1 MAYNSEKLQL
11 MEKSLVDV
19 ARLIG
24 KKGDK
29 VNEDNFVEGLGLE
42 NEAEL
47 CLNAADALREGIF
60 RVVVMGTFKNGK
72 SSIINALIGK
82 RVLPEAAVPATAIV
96 SYLRYGDDT
105 NVHVFYQDGA
115 EEIMTSDQFFERFKF
130 NAQDTEECRST
141 GKVERFSNVR
151 DSVVYSNM
159 PLLENGVQILDT
171 PGLEDKESATKV
183 TMSAVAN
190 ANAIIYTCSAEN
202 GGFNM
207 NDIEFFEM
215 NLDNRH
221 LNNIFFLI
229 NKSDLK
235 SDIALDEVKAQIKA
249 QLKKVFTDKEG
260 DFDEILYNK
269 RVFFVSAKNTLE
281 LKLGELS
288 PSFTE
293 RDVLTFQQFETE
305 LEEFL
310 TTDARAQ
317 ATLESCYSKIEDAE
331 ESVKHVMDANKLI
344 SQKGKAEVE
353 DDIKKAKDILGL
365 SESELQQIQSYF
377 EVATSKTQTI
387 VKANINGIVTSINN
401 EGNAKL
407 QDIVDNSVF
416 SMMDMLK
423 LAGQAVR
430 YIGNAEGRNAAF
442 QQTIQP
448 VVDGVNSFVQSKI
461 DDAIANIKEETKPV
475 LNELSEKTGTSLQL
489 MQEHWGEINTIFTH
503 GDTIDNNPDPEKVSI
518 VKLLGA
524 LLNQDV
530 STIVS
535 VLGGDNISWG
545 DFLKKTIVQLV
556 LDSLLLAIGG
566 PIGWGLFIFKEWYE
580 IKMGKSHMVESL
592 ASKSKEQLVTEL
604 QKNLDEKSVEMDN
617 KVSGA
622 YLTIYNKIS
631 TPLIA
636 KIDDERKLL
645 QSLEEKF
652 RKEDFDF
659 NAEEL
664 RCNYILNRIQAIA
677 KIVKP

>member
-47 CLNAADALREGIF
+47 CLNAADALKEGIF

-82 RVLPEAAVPATAIV
+82 RVLPEAVVPATAII

-115 EEIMTSDQFFERFKF
+115 EEIMTTDQFFERFKF
-130 NAQDTEECRST
+130 NVQDTEECRNT
-141 GKVERFSNVR
+141 GKVERFSRVR
-151 DSVVYSNM
+151 DSVLYSNM

-183 TMSAVAN
+183 TMEAAAN

-207 NDIEFFEM
+207 NDIEFFEA
-215 NLDNRH
+215 NFDNRH

-235 SDIALDEVKAQIKA
+235 SDSALEQIKAQIKA
-249 QLKKVFTDKEG
+249 QLRRVFTDKNG
-260 DFDEILYNK
+260 IFDEALYEK

-317 ATLESCYSKIEDAE
+317 ATLETCYSKIEDAE
-331 ESVKHVMDANKLI
+331 ESVKHVIDANKLI

-353 DDIKKAKDILGL
+353 KDIEKAKDILSL
-365 SESELQQIQSYF
+365 SESELQKIQGYF
-377 EVATSKTQTI
+377 DVATAKTQAI
-387 VKANINGIVTSINN
+387 VKNNINGIVTAIND
-401 EGNAKL
+401 EWDAKL
-407 QDIVDNSVF
+407 QDIVDNSGF
-416 SMMDMLK
+416 SMMDMVR

-430 YIGNAEGRNAAF
+430 YIRNAEGRNAAF

-448 VVDGVNSFVQSKI
+448 VVDGVNSFIQCKI

-475 LNELSEKTGTSLQL
+475 LKELSDQTGASLQQ
-489 MQEHWGEINTIFTH
+489 MQEHWEEISTIFAPTDIK
-503 GDTIDNNPDPEKVSI
+503 DTNPNPEKVSI
-518 VKLLGA
+518 AKLIGA
-524 LLNQDV
+524 LLNNDV
-530 STIVS
+530 NTTIE
-535 VLGGDNISWG
+535 VLAGDNIGWG

-556 LDSLLLAIGG
+556 LDYLLLLVGG
-566 PIGWGLFIFKEWYE
+566 PIGWILFIIKEYIE
-580 IKMGKSHMVESL
+580 LRSGRNHMVTSL
-592 ASKSKEQLVTEL
+592 ASKSKGQLVAAL
-604 QKNLDEKSVEMDN
+604 QKNLDEKSAEMDN

-652 RKEDFDF
+652 RKDYYDF

-664 RCNYILNRIQAIA
+664 RCKYILNRIQAIA
-677 KIVKP
+677 KTVKP

>member
-11 MEKSLVDV
+11 MEKSLLDV

-24 KKGDK
+24 KKTEKENGDG
-29 VNEDNFVEGLGLE
+29 FVEGLGLV
-42 NEAEL
+42 NEAQI
-47 CLNAADALREGIF
+47 CTNAAESIKEGIF

-96 SYLRYGDDT
+96 SYIRIGEDP
-105 NVHVFYQDGA
+105 NVHVYYKDGT
-115 EEIMTSDQFFERFKF
+115 EKVMTTDEFFEHFKF
-130 NAQDTEECRST
+130 NAEDTEECRET
-141 GKVERFSNVR
+141 GKVQRFANVQ
-151 DSVVYSNM
+151 DSVVYCNM

-171 PGLEDKESATKV
+171 PGLEDKESATQI
-183 TMSAVAN
+183 TMEAAAN

-202 GGFNM
+202 GGFNI
-207 NDIEFFEM
+207 NDVTFFE
-215 NLDNRH
+215 DNFDGRH

-235 SDIALDEVKAQIKA
+235 SDTALLEVKKQIKA
-249 QLKKVFTDKEG
+249 QLKKVFSKEDG
-260 DFDEILYNK
+260 TFDDELYNK

-281 LKLGELS
+281 LKLEELS
-288 PSFTE
+288 PAFNE
-293 RDVLTFQQFETE
+293 RDVITFQQFESE
-305 LEEFL
+305 LEDFL
-310 TTDARAQ
+310 TTDERAK
-317 ATLESCYSKIEDAE
+317 ATLEGCYNKIEGAK
-331 ESVKHVMDANKLI
+331 ESVMHIIDANKLI

-353 DDIKKAKDILGL
+353 NDIKKAKNILGL

-377 EVATSKTQTI
+377 DVATYKTQTI
-387 VKANINGIVTSINN
+387 VRANINGIVTTINN
-401 EGNAKL
+401 EWNAKL
-407 QDIVDNSVF
+407 QDIVDNSGF
-416 SMMDMLK
+416 SMMDMLR

-430 YIGNAEGRNAAF
+430 YIGNAQGRNVAF

-448 VVDGVNSFVQSKI
+448 IVDGVNSFVQSKI

-475 LNELSEKTGTSLQL
+475 LKELSDKTGASLQQL
-489 MQEHWGEINTIFTH
+489 QEHWEEIITIFAPT
-503 GDTIDNNPDPEKVSI
+503 DSNDKNTDPEKVSI
-518 VKLLGA
+518 AKLIGA

-535 VLGGDNISWG
+535 VLGGDNISWS

-592 ASKSKEQLVTEL
+592 ASKSKEQLVAEL

-622 YLTIYNKIS
+622 YLTVYNKIS

-645 QSLEEKF
+645 QSLEERF
-652 RKEDFDF
+652 RKDDYDF